1 MNVNNITALK
11 PHASYKKKLKMP
23 SYPLFSDTK
32 NFSDRYYPNPFK
44 NATTMIPV
52 VSTIPS
58 LSPSPSPSPTPI
70 PASPV
75 EADMMWETTSPL
87 ITPENNPEP
96 IGFIIL
102 RNVISAKTNKYW
114 KECYRCI
121 KKFYP
126 KNRILIID
134 DNSNYSYVSNDQ
146 LENTMLIKSEFPKR
160 GEFLPYYYYLRTH
173 FCDTAVILHDSMFIK
188 QYIDFNVDE
197 YKFILDFGKANINDT
212 GSLPYQAKLL
222 NALNNEKL
230 NNFYRTKDDNM
241 WKGCF
246 GCMSIIKYNYLKNVD
261 NEFLL
266 SSLIP
271 HVTCRDDRCALER
284 IIACLLQVNKKSEKT
299 LLGNI
304 NTYNIWGFTYE
315 HYVRNE
321 YSNLLPIIK
330 VFTGR

>member
-23 SYPLFSDTK
+23 SYSLFSNIK
-32 NFSDRYYPNPFK
+32 NFSDRYYPTPFK

-58 LSPSPSPSPTPI
+58 LSPTTTPI
-70 PASPV
+70 PASTV
-75 EADMMWETTSPL
+75 EEDIKWEITSPL
-87 ITPENNPEP
+87 ITSENNPEP

-188 QYIDFNVDE
+188 QYIDFNVDD

-212 GSLPYQAKLL
+212 SSLPYQAKLL
-222 NALNNEKL
+222 NALNSEKL
-230 NNFYRTKDDNM
+230 NKFYRTKDDNM

-246 GCMSIIKYNYLKNVD
+246 GCMSIIKYNYLKNVE
-261 NEFLL
+261 NEFRL

-304 NTYNIWGFTYE
+304 NTYCKWGLTYE

-330 VFTGR
+330 VWTGR

>member
-11 PHASYKKKLKMP
+11 PHASYKKRVKIP
-23 SYPLFSDTK
+23 SYSLFHNTK
-32 NFSDRYYPNPFK
+32 NFSDRYYPIPFK
-44 NATTMIPV
+44 NATTMIPA
-52 VSTIPS
+52 VSTIP
-58 LSPSPSPSPTPI
+58 T
-70 PASPV
+70 PASTPASTSLPV

-102 RNVISAKTNKYW
+102 RNVICEKTNEYW

-126 KNRILIID
+126 RNRILIVD
-134 DNSNYSYVSNDQ
+134 DNSNYSYVSNYP

-173 FCDTAVILHDSMFIK
+173 FCDTAVILHDSVFIK
-188 QYIDFNVDE
+188 QYIDFNVDD

-212 GSLPYQAKLL
+212 SSLPYQAKLL
-222 NALNNEKL
+222 NALNSEKL
-230 NNFYRTKDDNM
+230 NKFYRTKDDNM

-246 GCMSIIKYNYLKNVD
+246 GCMSIIKYNYLKNID
-261 NEFLL
+261 NEFCLSCLL
-266 SSLIP
+266 PYI
-271 HVTCRDDRCALER
+271 TCRDDRCAFER
-284 IIACLLQVNKKSEKT
+284 IIGCLLQVNKKSEKT

-304 NTYNIWGFTYE
+304 NTYCKWGFTYE
-315 HYVRNE
+315 RYVRNE
-321 YSNLLPIIK
+321 YSNSMPLVK

>member
-11 PHASYKKKLKMP
+11 PHASYKKKVKMP
-23 SYPLFSDTK
+23 TYSLFSNIK
-32 NFSDRYYPNPFK
+32 NFSDRYYPTQFK
-44 NATTMIPV
+44 HATTMIPA

-58 LSPSPSPSPTPI
+58 SPSSPD
-70 PASPV
+70 PV

-87 ITPENNPEP
+87 IIPENNPEP

-102 RNVISAKTNKYW
+102 RNVISTKTNEYW

-126 KNRILIID
+126 RNRILIID
-134 DNSNYSYVSNDQ
+134 DNSNYSYVSNDP
-146 LENTMLIKSEFPKR
+146 LENTMLIKSEFTKR

-173 FCDTAVILHDSMFIK
+173 FCDTAVILHDSVFIK
-188 QYIDFNVDE
+188 QYIDFNVDD

-222 NALNNEKL
+222 NVLNNEKL
-230 NNFYRTKDDNM
+230 NKFYRTKDDNM

-261 NEFLL
+261 NEFRL

-304 NTYNIWGFTYE
+304 NTYCKWGLTYE
-315 HYVRNE
+315 HYVKNE
-321 YSNLLPIIK
+321 YSNSLPLIK